1 MAKRKV
7 TTIPATINKFTA
19 KPVDSTGTS
28 ASGADTLIPSVV
40 SPAAEPQTTTV
51 TDAQPVE
58 TVGIVSEADENTLTV
73 ISGDVDG
80 KVAEV
85 TLSSAEV
92 LAVVDV
98 AAAQYADEM
107 LSSAVDGAL
116 QAPDML
122 TLAGEPMTAS
132 TTATLNDNWI
142 TGITRSSSTAKPTRS
157 RALPPP
163 MPLHCPRV
171 FPLPS
176 MTMSPCIMAL
186 TFPMGA
192 PRV

>member
-1 MAKRKV
+1 M
-7 TTIPATINKFTA
+7 
-19 KPVDSTGTS
+19 
-28 ASGADTLIPSVV
+28 V

-58 TVGIVSEADENTLTV
+58 TVGIVSEADDDTLTV

-85 TLSSAEV
+85 TLSNAEV

-116 QAPDML
+116 KAPDML
-122 TLAGEPMTAS
+122 TLAGKHHDRW
-132 TTATLNDNWI
+132 LCL
-142 TGITRSSSTAKPTRS
+142 GRY
-157 RALPPP
+157 
-163 MPLHCPRV
+163 
-171 FPLPS
+171 
-176 MTMSPCIMAL
+176 
-186 TFPMGA
+186 
-192 PRV
+192 